1 MKNILVT
8 GGLGFIGSHTCVEL
22 IGSGFNPII
31 IDNLSN
37 SEIWIKERIEKIVG
51 QDINFYQGDCRDKK
65 LLDQIFT
72 DQQISGIIHFAAY
85 KAVGE
90 SVSQPLKYYEN
101 NIGGLTAILEASQKH
116 NCSNLVFSS
125 SCTVYGTPD
134 HLPVDENAKIKEA
147 ESPYGTTKI
156 ISEKIIQDL
165 SKADLGYKSVLLRY
179 FNPIGAHES
188 SLIGELPLG
197 VPSNL
202 VPFITQTAAGIRE
215 SLTVFGNDYETKD
228 GSCLRDFIH
237 VTDLA
242 KAHIQALKFLLD
254 KSDGTCESINIG
266 TGNGNTVL
274 ELIAAFEKVTNQ
286 KLNYEI
292 GKRRA
297 GDVEAVYADA
307 RKSKE
312 VLGWQ
317 AEIGL
322 EQSLLDAW
330 NWQKTLEK

>member
-22 IGSGFNPII
+22 INSNFNPII
-31 IDNLSN
+31 IDNLDN
-37 SEIWIKERIEKIVG
+37 SEIWIKERIERIAG
-51 QDINFYQGDCRDKK
+51 QTVTFYQGDCRDKG

-72 DQQISGIIHFAAY
+72 DNQISGIIHFAAY

-90 SVSQPLKYYEN
+90 SVDEPLKYYDN
-101 NIGGLTAILEASQKH
+101 NLGGLTAILEVSQKH
-116 NCSNLVFSS
+116 GCSNLVFSS

-134 HLPVDENAKIKEA
+134 SLPVNETAQIKDA

-156 ISEKIIQDL
+156 ICEKIIQDL
-165 SKADLGYKSVLLRY
+165 VKSVPSYKSILLRY

-197 VPSNL
+197 LPSNL

-215 SLTVFGNDYETKD
+215 SLTVFGNNYDTKD
-228 GSCLRDFIH
+228 GSCVRDFIH

-242 KAHIQALKFLLD
+242 NAHIKALEFLLD
-254 KSDGTCESINIG
+254 KNEGTCEAVNIG

-274 ELIAAFEKVTNQ
+274 ELISTFEKVSGQ
-286 KLNYEI
+286 RLNYSI
-292 GKRRA
+292 GERRE

-307 RKSKE
+307 KKSQDLLE
-312 VLGWQ
+312 WQ
-317 AEIGL
+317 AKISL
-322 EQSLLDAW
+322 EQSLRDAW

>member
-22 IGSGFNPII
+22 IHSGFNPIV
-31 IDNLSN
+31 IDNLDN
-37 SEIWIKERIEKIVG
+37 SEIWIKDRIEKIV
-51 QDINFYQGDCRDKK
+51 DRSIVFYQGDCRDEN
-65 LLDQIFT
+65 LLRTIFKENS
-72 DQQISGIIHFAAY
+72 ISGIIHFAAH

-90 SVSQPLKYYEN
+90 SVQQPLKYYDN
-101 NIGGLTAILEASQKH
+101 NIGGLVTVLKVAQEN

-134 HLPVDENAKIKEA
+134 QLPVDESAQIKTA

-156 ISEKIIQDL
+156 ICEKIIQDL
-165 SKADLGYKSVLLRY
+165 VRANKDYKSILLRY

-202 VPFITQTAAGIRE
+202 VPYITQTAAGLRE
-215 SLTVFGNDYETKD
+215 SLTVFGSDYQTKD
-228 GSCLRDFIH
+228 GSCVRDFIH

-242 KAHIQALKFLLD
+242 KAHIKALDFLLQ
-254 KSDGTCESINIG
+254 KNEGTCEAVNIG
-266 TGNGNTVL
+266 TGHGNTVL
-274 ELIAAFEKVTNQ
+274 ELISTFEEVSEQ

-292 GKRRA
+292 GARRS
-297 GDVEAVYADA
+297 GDVEAVYADSK
-307 RKSKE
+307 KSRSL
-312 VLGWQ
+312 LGWE
-317 AEIGL
+317 AEISL
-322 EQSLLDAW
+322 EKSLLDAW
-330 NWQKTLEK
+330 NWQKTLAK

>member
-22 IGSGFNPII
+22 INSGFTPII
-31 IDNLSN
+31 IDNLNN
-37 SEIWIKERIEKIVG
+37 SEPWIKGRIEKIVG
-51 QDINFYQGDCRDKK
+51 QEITFYEGDCRDKE
-65 LLDQIFT
+65 LLNKIFT
-72 DQQISGIIHFAAY
+72 EQEITGIIHFAAH

-90 SVSQPLKYYEN
+90 SVNEPLKYYEN
-101 NIGGLTAILEASQKH
+101 NLGGLLAVLEISQQH

-134 HLPVDENAKIKEA
+134 QLPVDESAQIKSA

-156 ISEKIIQDL
+156 ICEKIIQDL
-165 SKADLGYKSVLLRY
+165 SKTDSSYKSILLRY
-179 FNPIGAHES
+179 FNPIGAHS
-188 SLIGELPLG
+188 TSLIGELPLG

-215 SLTVFGNDYETKD
+215 SLTVFGDNYKTKD
-228 GSCLRDFIH
+228 GSCVRDFIH

-242 KAHIQALKFLLD
+242 KAHIKALEFLIS
-254 KSDGTCESINIG
+254 KNEGTCEAVNIG

-274 ELIAAFEKVTNQ
+274 ELINAFEKSTGQ
-286 KLNYEI
+286 KLNYTV
-292 GKRRA
+292 GNRRS

-307 RKSKE
+307 KKSKDL
-312 VLGWQ
+312 LGWE
-317 AEIGL
+317 AEISL

-330 NWQKTLEK
+330 NWQKTL

>member
-22 IGSGFNPII
+22 INSNFNPII
-31 IDNLSN
+31 IDNLDN
-37 SEIWIKERIEKIVG
+37 SEIWIKERIERIAG
-51 QDINFYQGDCRDKK
+51 QTVTFYQGDCRDKG

-72 DQQISGIIHFAAY
+72 DNQISGIIHFAAY

-90 SVSQPLKYYEN
+90 SVDEPLKYYDN
-101 NIGGLTAILEASQKH
+101 NLGGLTAILEVSQKH
-116 NCSNLVFSS
+116 GCSNLVFSS

-134 HLPVDENAKIKEA
+134 SLPVNETAQIKDA

-156 ISEKIIQDL
+156 ICEKIIQDL
-165 SKADLGYKSVLLRY
+165 VKSVPSYKSILLRY

-215 SLTVFGNDYETKD
+215 SLTVFGNNYDTKD
-228 GSCLRDFIH
+228 GSCVRDFIH

-242 KAHIQALKFLLD
+242 NAHIKALEFLLD
-254 KSDGTCESINIG
+254 KNEGTCEAVNIG

-274 ELIAAFEKVTNQ
+274 ELISTFEKVSGQ
-286 KLNYEI
+286 RLNYSI
-292 GKRRA
+292 GERRD

-307 RKSKE
+307 KKSQDLLE
-312 VLGWQ
+312 WQ
-317 AEIGL
+317 AKISL
-322 EQSLLDAW
+322 EQSLRDAW

>member
-1 MKNILVT
+1 MSNILVT

-22 IGSGFNPII
+22 INAGFTPII
-31 IDNLSN
+31 IDNLDN
-37 SEIWIKERIEKIVG
+37 SEVWIKERIEKIVD
-51 QDINFYQGDCRDKK
+51 QSITFYKGDCRDKE

-72 DQQISGIIHFAAY
+72 AHEIDGVIHFAAH

-90 SVSQPLKYYEN
+90 SVSEPLKYYEN
-101 NIGGLTAILEASQKH
+101 NLGGLTAILETTQKH

-134 HLPVDENAKIKEA
+134 HLPVDESAQIKNA

-156 ISEKIIQDL
+156 ICEKIIQDL
-165 SKADLGYKSVLLRY
+165 FAADPTYKAILLRY
-179 FNPIGAHES
+179 FNPIGAHNS

-202 VPFITQTAAGIRE
+202 IPFITQTAAGIRE
-215 SLTVFGNDYETKD
+215 SLTVFGDDYNTKD
-228 GSCLRDFIH
+228 GSCVRDFIH

-242 KAHIQALKFLLD
+242 KAHIKALQFLIN
-254 KSDGTCESINIG
+254 KKEGTCEAVNIG
-266 TGNGNTVL
+266 TGTGYTVL
-274 ELIAAFEKVTNQ
+274 ELISAFEKASKQ
-286 KLNYEI
+286 KLNYTI
-292 GKRRA
+292 GKRRD

-307 RKSKE
+307 KKSKE
-312 VLGWQ
+312 LLGWQ
-317 AEIGL
+317 AEISL

-330 NWQKTLEK
+330 NWQKTLSK

>member
-22 IGSGFNPII
+22 INSNFNPII
-31 IDNLSN
+31 IDNLDN
-37 SEIWIKERIEKIVG
+37 SEIWIKERIERIAG
-51 QDINFYQGDCRDKK
+51 QTVTFYQGDCRDKG

-72 DQQISGIIHFAAY
+72 DNQISGIIHFAAY

-90 SVSQPLKYYEN
+90 SVDEPLKYYDN
-101 NIGGLTAILEASQKH
+101 NLGGLTAILEVSQKH
-116 NCSNLVFSS
+116 GCSNLVFSS

-134 HLPVDENAKIKEA
+134 SLPVNETAQIKDA

-156 ISEKIIQDL
+156 ICEKIIQDL
-165 SKADLGYKSVLLRY
+165 VKSVPSYKSILLRY

-197 VPSNL
+197 LPSNL
-202 VPFITQTAAGIRE
+202 VPFITQTAVGIRE
-215 SLTVFGNDYETKD
+215 SLTVFGNNYDTKD
-228 GSCLRDFIH
+228 GSCVRDFIH

-242 KAHIQALKFLLD
+242 NAHIKALEFLLD
-254 KSDGTCESINIG
+254 KNEGTCEAVNIG

-274 ELIAAFEKVTNQ
+274 ELISTFEKVSGQ
-286 KLNYEI
+286 RLNYSI
-292 GKRRA
+292 GERRE

-307 RKSKE
+307 KKSQDLLE
-312 VLGWQ
+312 WQ
-317 AEIGL
+317 AKISL
-322 EQSLLDAW
+322 EQSLRDAW